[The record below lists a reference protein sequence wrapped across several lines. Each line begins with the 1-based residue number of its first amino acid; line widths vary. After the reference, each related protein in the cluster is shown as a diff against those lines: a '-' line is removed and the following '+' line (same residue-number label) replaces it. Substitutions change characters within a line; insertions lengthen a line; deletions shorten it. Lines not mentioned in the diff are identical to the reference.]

1 MTEKNFPSYK
11 AKSGEFDLIEIMSGL
26 WSLRWLIALLAVLP
40 VLLAIVY
47 LFITKPV
54 YEARV
59 STLPPSLSDIAGF
72 NLEDRKTGFPRFR
85 QMVSIQSSCEISSP
99 KRLAVSSFE
108 MYI

>member
-1 MTEKNFPSYK
+1 MV
-11 AKSGEFDLIEIMSGL
+11 
-26 WSLRWLIALLAVLP
+26 LRWLIALLAVLP
-40 VLLAIVY
+40 VLLAILY

-72 NLEDRKTGFPRFR
+72 NLEDRKTGFPRF

-99 KRLAVSSFE
+99 KRLAVSSF
-108 MYI
+108 